1 MHVNV
6 VTINTLGGND
16 ITSAATVP
24 HQLAL
29 TLLRSRYALGRG
41 VAILPHMTEQTNVQP
56 LSMLFEDLTPEI
68 AALLSTAILSD
79 SCDSV
84 GVRNQVMT
92 AGIGAVRPGARVAGR
107 ARTVEFAPSETDFGD
122 PYGDAM
128 AFIDSLEPSS
138 VAVIATGPDARTAY
152 WGELF
157 SASAKGHGAVGAVCD
172 GPVRDV
178 SKILAVGFDVF
189 APASRPIDFR
199 GRMRVVA
206 AGGTVRCGGVLVAP
220 GDLVLADDDG
230 VVVVPRAVEPEVL
243 RRAMD
248 RATAERS
255 VLQELLSGASLREV
269 WDRWHVL

>member
-1 MHVNV
+1 
-6 VTINTLGGND
+6 
-16 ITSAATVP
+16 
-24 HQLAL
+24 
-29 TLLRSRYALGRG
+29 
-41 VAILPHMTEQTNVQP
+41 
-56 LSMLFEDLTPEI
+56 
-68 AALLSTAILSD
+68 
-79 SCDSV
+79 
-84 GVRNQVMT
+84 
-92 AGIGAVRPGARVAGR
+92 
-107 ARTVEFAPSETDFGD
+107 
-122 PYGDAM
+122 M